1 MTSTKRLLGAV
12 SALALVASAS
22 TPALAAGTGA
32 GEIIQNTVTVD
43 YTVGGV
49 DQTQI
54 SDSDEFTVDR
64 KVNVTVAAVGA
75 SPAVS
80 ANQQNVVRQF
90 TVTNTSNDT
99 VGFALTTEQDASPDF
114 ALSNVIIF
122 DDLDGDGQYDV
133 GEEITFIDSLAADA
147 TRNVWVVFD
156 IASDAA
162 NTESADIHLV
172 ANAHEAG
179 SGSIGAE
186 ITATAGANT
195 AGIDTVL
202 ADITGTA
209 PSDEDNEGDH
219 SASHTLTVNAA
230 NLSVVKSSSVIWDP
244 VNLFTNPKNIPGA
257 RVEYCIVVT
266 NAAGSATAT
275 DVDVSDTLPTE
286 TTFYPDAYPSGGTDF
301 DVMVDGS
308 ATCTGGT
315 GVDGYT
321 TASTAVD
328 ELLSDI
334 AGGVSR
340 SLYFQVTID

>member
-1 MTSTKRLLGAV
+1 MTSTRRLLGAV
-12 SALALVASAS
+12 SAFALVAAAS
-22 TPALAAGTGA
+22 SPAMAAGTGA

-49 DQTQI
+49 AQTQI

-64 KVNVTVAAVGA
+64 KINVTVAAVGG

-80 ANQQNVVRQF
+80 ANQDQVVREF

-99 VGFALTTEQDASPDF
+99 VGFALSAIQGAAPDF
-114 ALSNVIIF
+114 SLDNIIIF
-122 DDLDGDGQYDV
+122 DDLDGDGQYDA
-133 GEEITFIDSLAADA
+133 GEEITFIDSLAPDA
-147 TRNVWVVFD
+147 TKNVFVVMD
-156 IASDAA
+156 VDAA
-162 NTESADIHLV
+162 AANGETADIFLV

-179 SGSIGAE
+179 TGSIGAE
-186 ITATAGANT
+186 IVATAGANT
-195 AGIDTVL
+195 DGIDTVL
-202 ADITGTA
+202 ADAAGAA
-209 PSDEDNEGDH
+209 PGDEQYEGDH
-219 SASHTLTVNAA
+219 SAAHTLTVNAA
-230 NLSVVKSSSVIWDP
+230 NLSVVKSSRVVWDP
-244 VNLFTNPKNIPGA
+244 VNEFTNPKNIPGA

-275 DVDVSDTLPTE
+275 DVDVSDTLPAE
-286 TTFYPDAYPSGGTDF
+286 TTFFPDAYPSGGTDF
-301 DVMVDGS
+301 DVQVDGS
-308 ATCTGGT
+308 DTCTGGT

-321 TASTAVD
+321 TASTAVQ